1 MMKIVFKLTRAAK
14 SQGGDRY
21 EAVIQGLDK
30 PMVIYIPQFMSRK
43 DTKPRAEITV
53 DFSI

>member
-1 MMKIVFKLTRAAK
+1 MKIVFKLTRSAK

-21 EAVIQGLDK
+21 EATVKGLDK

-43 DTKPRAEITV
+43 QDKPLAEITIE
-53 DFSI
+53 FSI